1 MIARLI
7 LHALIAGLAVRALA
21 TFLTIPGLQVLLSPF
36 VGTGLI
42 TGSLAITA
50 GLHRHQGLA
59 IGSILLAVILSWPVT
74 NATTLLQALLPVALG
89 LVIGMG
95 VRAVIPQ
102 KESE

>member
-7 LHALIAGLAVRALA
+7 LHALMAGLLIRALA
-21 TFLTIPGLQVLLSPF
+21 TFLPVPGIQLVLSPF

-42 TGSLAITA
+42 TGSLAITG

-59 IGSILLAVILSWPVT
+59 IGSILLAILLSWPVT
-74 NATTLLQALLPVALG
+74 NASTLLQALLPVALG
-89 LVIGMG
+89 LVIGIG